1 MAGFCMTLSN
11 VTQFNLDEK
20 KRILVRIS
28 IFTHVIKR
36 KENGTI
42 HGLLHQKKPFYP
54 SSQNEMKIN

>member
-1 MAGFCMTLSN
+1 MAGFCMALSN

-36 KENGTI
+36 K
-42 HGLLHQKKPFYP
+42 
-54 SSQNEMKIN
+54 QNEKILACCIKKSLFIPQVRMK